1 MSRQSHAQV
10 GLLAEDGEF
19 TEWSEA
25 RNSIQELT
33 DCLAAPV
40 VNSVSAATSI
50 RLVAQAPKDNLLKML
65 FQSFDS

>member
-19 TEWSEA
+19 IEWPEA

-40 VNSVSAATSI
+40 TDSVSAATSI
-50 RLVAQAPKDNLLKML
+50 LLIAQAPQGNLVKTLCK
-65 FQSFDS
+65 FIIS